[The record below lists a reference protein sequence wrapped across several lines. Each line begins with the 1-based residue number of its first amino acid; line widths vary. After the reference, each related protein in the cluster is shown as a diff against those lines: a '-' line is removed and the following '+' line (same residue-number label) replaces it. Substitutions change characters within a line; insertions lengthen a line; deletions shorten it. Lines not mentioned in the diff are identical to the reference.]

1 MNSQQT
7 QKQIDDY
14 ADQNYKYGFET
25 LIESERS
32 EKGLNEDTIKFI
44 SAKKKEPQWMLD
56 WRLKS
61 FAKWKTMQDPSWANI
76 NFPKIYVFP
85 CVLYAVKQYANANGK
100 PVLFISF
107 YFPFIF
113 NDETF
118 YVGLT
123 GNIFDSSVNKDSHE

>member
-1 MNSQQT
+1 MNLQQT

-44 SAKKKEPQWMLD
+44 SAKKREPQWMLD

-61 FAKWKTMQDPSWANI
+61 FAKWKSIIQTPIKPS
-76 NFPKIYVFP
+76 
-85 CVLYAVKQYANANGK
+85 
-100 PVLFISF
+100 
-107 YFPFIF
+107 
-113 NDETF
+113 
-118 YVGLT
+118 
-123 GNIFDSSVNKDSHE
+123 

>member
-44 SAKKKEPQWMLD
+44 SAKKKSL
-56 WRLKS
+56 S
-61 FAKWKTMQDPSWANI
+61 G
-76 NFPKIYVFP
+76 
-85 CVLYAVKQYANANGK
+85 C
-100 PVLFISF
+100 
-107 YFPFIF
+107 
-113 NDETF
+113 
-118 YVGLT
+118 
-123 GNIFDSSVNKDSHE
+123 